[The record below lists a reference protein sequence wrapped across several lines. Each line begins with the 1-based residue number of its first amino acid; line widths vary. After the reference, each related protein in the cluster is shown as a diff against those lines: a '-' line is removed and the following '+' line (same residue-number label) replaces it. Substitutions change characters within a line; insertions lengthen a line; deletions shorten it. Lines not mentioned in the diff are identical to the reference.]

1 MVKSSYC
8 DGLRMVRHFTSTGYI
23 VSKGRIL
30 LHWHPKVEAFLP
42 PGGHVEINEDP
53 VQAVIREVKEET
65 GLLVEIINSEL
76 PIKSSY
82 PVQVPPP
89 ITIMIE
95 DIVDADGS
103 IHQHIDFIYF
113 CRPITD
119 VILDEGWIWVTQRQ
133 IADRVPLKVS
143 ETLVVPPPEDV
154 RSLSLRALSLV
165 GDMG

>member
-1 MVKSSYC
+1 MNSSYS
-8 DGLRMVRHFTSTGYI
+8 DELAITRHFTSTGYI
-23 VSKGRIL
+23 VSKGRVL
-30 LHWHPKVEAFLP
+30 LHWHPKVKAFLP

-53 VQAVIREVKEET
+53 VQAVLREVKEET

-82 PVQVPPP
+82 PAQISPP

-95 DIVDADGS
+95 DITDADGS

-119 VILDEGWIWVTQRQ
+119 VILDEGWIWVTERQ
-133 IADRVPLKVS
+133 ITDRVPLKVS
-143 ETLVVPPPEDV
+143 ENLVVPPPEDV

-165 GDMG
+165 EEID

>member
-1 MVKSSYC
+1 MNPSYS
-8 DGLRMVRHFTSTGYI
+8 DELATIRHFTSTGYI
-23 VSKGRIL
+23 VSKGRVL
-30 LHWHPKVEAFLP
+30 LHWHPKVKAFLP

-53 VQAVIREVKEET
+53 VQAVLREVKEET

-76 PIKSSY
+76 PIKSRY
-82 PVQVPPP
+82 PVQIPPP

-95 DIVDADGS
+95 DIIDADGS

-133 IADRVPLKVS
+133 ITDRVPLKVS
-143 ETLVVPPPEDV
+143 ANLEVPPPEDV

-165 GDMG
+165 GEMD